1 MDTLRKENMMQNNTE
16 MKANRT
22 DAIMD
27 LRRRIYLLELMNL
40 HKKVPQNDP
49 EMADKVIREIKR
61 FVDQEEIK

>member
-1 MDTLRKENMMQNNTE
+1 MQNNTE

>member
-1 MDTLRKENMMQNNTE
+1 MQNNTE

-61 FVDQEEIK
+61 FVDQEEIKQYDY